1 MIVGIGER
9 MVLLLGEG
17 IIALALLNA
26 GLMLHKRW
34 LSYFGVAGMLAFLV
48 LLVRGVVGVLP

>member
-1 MIVGIGER
+1 VIVGVGER

-26 GLMLHKRW
+26 GLMLRKRW